1 MGWDAVDAITVT
13 LLFFCAHRL
22 WLLDRDFARQIR
34 DHNSIFDDLR
44 RIEEKIRHIHGDL
57 TELRNRD
64 K

>member
-1 MGWDAVDAITVT
+1 MGWDAVDAVTVG

-44 RIEEKIRHIHGDL
+44 RIEK
-57 TELRNRD
+57 